1 MIEKLEEELNN
12 CHERET
18 KTTIRGRL
26 IQAIKEEIKKEE
38 NSEKKE
44 KLEVHLKEVLKEQ
57 RKDLDERYINEFVKE
72 KAILGS
78 AITTLP
84 KGVGLAVKKV
94 SNTIEELKEA
104 KTNKEKIFRTID
116 LIASL
121 GKTAITPV
129 LYAGKF
135 AIRHWYAFLIAIGI
149 LDVTDTNL
157 FKKGMDLLNKNTEN
171 SKILEVLEKVKE
183 NILVSKTRD
192 VTHLVVGKI
201 GEEINKRFGNVLDKL
216 KQTISDK
223 LNPFD
228 DLISSFRDNPN
239 ILEDFIR
246 ENSDSVQEMSSF
258 LKQNPISDNSESYE
272 LAKAL
277 CSTYD
282 NMLLGMQ
289 KTL

>member
-1 MIEKLEEELNN
+1 MIEELEEELKN

-18 KTTIRGRL
+18 KTAIRGRL
-26 IQAIKEEIKKEE
+26 IQALKAEIKKEE

-44 KLEVHLKEVLKEQ
+44 KLEVHLKEVLKDQ
-57 RKDLDERYINEFVKE
+57 RQDLDERYVNEFIKE

-116 LIASL
+116 LIRSL
-121 GKTAITPV
+121 GRTAITPV

-157 FKKGMDLLNKNTEN
+157 FKKGMELFGKNTEN

-183 NILVSKTRD
+183 NALVSKTRD

-216 KQTISDK
+216 KQTISEK
-223 LNPFD
+223 LNPFGN
-228 DLISSFRDNPN
+228 IFSVFKDNPN
-239 ILEDFIR
+239 IIEEFIK
-246 ENSDSVQEMSSF
+246 NNTDSVREMSDF

-272 LAKAL
+272 LAKQL
-277 CSTYD
+277 CATYD
-282 NMLLGMQ
+282 NMSLGMQ